1 MRRIKLFFL
10 LTALLAIAQGTWAGT
25 KTFTSF
31 VKGDNIQSPVTVK
44 CWQVSANRVL
54 MSMPVE
60 ISVSAGYTITSV
72 EFRVYSAYDNSYDI
86 NASPGTISNKRPT
99 AGTTV
104 TVSNVNNTSTTL
116 QSYGNYIADQIQ
128 VNYAPVNYTIS
139 YTLNGGSI
147 SGSYPTSYNIET
159 NTFTLKNP
167 TRSGYT
173 FTGWTRS
180 NGSTKQTSVS
190 IAKGSTG
197 NKSYTAN
204 WQVNQASVTTAP
216 TAKTGLTYNGSAK
229 ALVNAG
235 VASNGTMYYKVGSG
249 SWSTSIP
256 TATNAGT
263 YTVQYYAKGTGG
275 ASDSG
280 TGSVQVTIAKANPTV
295 TAPTAKS
302 GLKYTGSAQALVN
315 AGSTTGGTMQYKVGS
330 GSWGT
335 SIPTG
340 TDVGTYTVYYQVVG
354 NTNYNGNSG
363 SNFQVTIAQ
372 SDQQKADAVIAQIN
386 AIGSPITASSQT
398 AISSA
403 RTAYNALTAEQKA
416 LVTNY
421 TTLTNAE
428 AALAVVNLINAI
440 GSPITA
446 ASQTAIDAARNAYDN
461 LTDDQKALVG
471 NLSALID
478 AEAALAVVNQ
488 IAAIGEVTLS
498 SGSTIDA
505 ARNAYNNLT
514 GDQQALVG
522 NYATLTAAEAA
533 YNTLV
538 ADHAAA
544 DAVID
549 KINAIGS
556 PITATSQT
564 AIEDARAA
572 YNALTDTQKG
582 YVTNDS
588 ELTAAEAA
596 LAAVNLI
603 NAIDDPVT
611 ASSQTAIDAA
621 RNAYDALSNDQKA
634 LVGNISAL
642 TDAEAALAVVNL
654 INAIGSPITAASQTA
669 IDAAR
674 NAYDNLTDDQKALVG
689 NLSALID
696 AEAALAVVNQ
706 IAAIGEV
713 TLSSG
718 STIAD
723 VRTAYDA
730 LTGDQQALVGNYA
743 TLTAAEAAYNTL
755 VTDHAAADAVIA
767 QINAIGSPITATS
780 QTAIEDAHAAY
791 DALTDTQKGYVTN
804 YSELTDAEA
813 ALAVVN
819 LINAIDNPV
828 VYTNECHQ
836 EILDAR
842 TAYDALSDEQ
852 KALVDATTLQ
862 VLTDAE
868 AAYAASEADH
878 NAANAVIDLINA
890 IDNPVVY
897 TDACHQEILD
907 AREAYDNLTQAQ
919 KDLIDASTL
928 QKLTDA
934 EDAYASLNV
943 AITAKPDPVNAGVYY
958 STFYDGSRQLQ
969 LPANVEAYTA
979 TVSGDKMLLK
989 KVAVPGDILPAATA
1003 VVLRASQAD
1012 FTLTPSAAS
1021 PVSVENNALR
1031 GTDVNMEVPSEH
1043 CYVLSGADG
1052 FVGFYPLS
1060 APYTLTA
1067 HKAYIDLDNLPGGPS
1082 SAPRRLRFVFSEEQT
1097 ATGMENVQ
1105 NEETK
1110 AQKVMIDGVMYIIRG
1125 EHMYD
1130 AQGQIVK

>member
-1 MRRIKLFFL
+1 MRKKIFKHFL
-10 LTALLAIAQGTWAGT
+10 IVALAMFGVTNAWADS

-31 VKGDNIQSPVTVK
+31 NQGENTQSPVTVH
-44 CWQVSANRVL
+44 CSYVSSNRATL
-54 MSMPVE
+54 YSSE
-60 ISVSAGYTITSV
+60 AIAIIVSAGYTITEVKFSV
-72 EFRVYSAYDNSYDI
+72 YRAYST
-86 NASPGTISNKRPT
+86 NAITVTHGTLSNTNPGEG
-99 AGTTV
+99 ATV
-104 TVSNVNNTSTTL
+104 TVSNVNDTQTTL
-116 QSYGNYIADQIQ
+116 QSKQGSYSIDQIQ
-128 VNYAPVNYTIS
+128 VTYTANTYSVS
-139 YTLNGGSI
+139 YNGNGST
-147 SGSYPTSYNIET
+147 SGSTASQT
-159 NTFTLKNP
+159 KTHGVTLQLRNNGYSR
-167 TRSGYT
+167 TGYT
-173 FTGWTRS
+173 FSKWNTQANGKGTNYNAGANYTVNAAATMYAQWTVNTYKVRFNG
-180 NGSTKQTSVS
+180 NGSTG
-190 IAKGSTG
+190 GSMSDQNFTYG
-197 NKSYTAN
+197 TAQNLTAN
-204 WQVNQASVTTAP
+204 AFS
-216 TAKTGLTYNGSAK
+216 KTGHTFAGWATSPTGAK
-229 ALVNAG
+229 AYNNQQSVN
-235 VASNGTMYYKVGSG
+235 NL
-249 SWSTSIP
+249 
-256 TATNAGT
+256 TATNGGT
-263 YTVQYYAKGTGG
+263 FNLYAKWT
-275 ASDSG
+275 
-280 TGSVQVTIAKANPTV
+280 VNQYTIKFN
-295 TAPTAKS
+295 
-302 GLKYTGSAQALVN
+302 
-315 AGSTTGGTMQYKVGS
+315 
-330 GSWGT
+330 
-335 SIPTG
+335 
-340 TDVGTYTVYYQVVG
+340 
-354 NTNYNGNSG
+354 NYNGTQLQS
-363 SNFQVTIAQ
+363 SQVNYGATPAYTGATPTKPSTAAYTYTFNGWSPAIATVTGNATYTAQ
-372 SDQQKADAVIAQIN
+372 FTEQINQATVDAAIDLIN
-386 AIGSPITASSQT
+386 AIDNPVVYTTACHDEITG
-398 AISSA
+398 A
-403 RTAYNALTAEQKA
+403 RAAYNNLTQAQKD
-416 LVTNY
+416 LVDA
-421 TTLTNAE
+421 TTLQKLTDAE
-428 AALAVVNLINAI
+428 AAYAALEADHNAANAVVNLINAI

-471 NLSALID
+471 NLSAL
-478 AEAALAVVNQ
+478 
-488 IAAIGEVTLS
+488 T
-498 SGSTIDA
+498 
-505 ARNAYNNLT
+505 
-514 GDQQALVG
+514 
-522 NYATLTAAEAA
+522 
-533 YNTLV
+533 
-538 ADHAAA
+538 
-544 DAVID
+544 
-549 KINAIGS
+549 
-556 PITATSQT
+556 
-564 AIEDARAA
+564 
-572 YNALTDTQKG
+572 
-582 YVTNDS
+582 
-588 ELTAAEAA
+588 
-596 LAAVNLI
+596 
-603 NAIDDPVT
+603 
-611 ASSQTAIDAA
+611 
-621 RNAYDALSNDQKA
+621 
-634 LVGNISAL
+634 
-642 TDAEAALAVVNL
+642 
-654 INAIGSPITAASQTA
+654 
-669 IDAAR
+669 
-674 NAYDNLTDDQKALVG
+674 
-689 NLSALID
+689 D

-743 TLTAAEAAYNTL
+743 TLTDAEAAYNTL
-755 VTDHAAADAVIA
+755 VADHAAADAVIDK
-767 QINAIGSPITATS
+767 INAISSPITAAD
-780 QTAIEDAHAAY
+780 QTAIEDARAAY

-804 YSELTDAEA
+804 YSALTNAEA

-842 TAYDALSDEQ
+842 AAYNNLTQAQKDLIDAS
-852 KALVDATTLQ
+852 TLQ

-878 NAANAVIDLINA
+878 NAANAVIALINA
-890 IDNPVVY
+890 IDAPVAY

-934 EDAYASLNV
+934 EADYASLNV
-943 AITAKPDPVNAGVYY
+943 DITAKLDPVNDGVYY

-1060 APYTLTA
+1060 APYTLSA
-1067 HKAYIDLDNLPGGPS
+1067 HKAYINLDNLPGGTNN
-1082 SAPRRLRFVFSEEQT
+1082 APRRLRFVFSEEQT

>member
-1 MRRIKLFFL
+1 MRKVKLFFL
-10 LTALLAIAQGTWAGT
+10 LTALLAIAQGTWAQAYPSQDFNSVTSGNNT
-25 KTFTSF
+25 K
-31 VKGDNIQSPVTVK
+31 SPVTVN
-44 CWQVSANRVL
+44 CAAVSSNMAVL
-54 MSMPVE
+54 SSGNNIT
-60 ISVSAGYTITSV
+60 ISISAGYTIVGATMV
-72 EFRVYSAYDNSYDI
+72 VDQATNRKTITATNGTLTNQTPFQGDI
-86 NASPGTISNKRPT
+86 
-99 AGTTV
+99 TTV
-104 TVSNVNNTSTTL
+104 QNVNNSSTTL
-116 QSYGNYIADQIQ
+116 STSGNYRFEWMTVYYTPID
-128 VNYAPVNYTIS
+128 YTIT
-139 YTLNGGSI
+139 YNLGGGSV
-147 SGSYPTSYNIET
+147 SGNPTSYNIET
-159 NTFTLKNP
+159 ATFTLKNP

-173 FTGWTRS
+173 FTGWTGS

-197 NKSYTAN
+197 NKTYTAN
-204 WQVNQASVTTAP
+204 WQVNQASVTKAP
-216 TAKTGLTYNGSAK
+216 TAKTGLTYNGTAK

-235 VASNGTMYYKVGSG
+235 TASNGTMQYRIGTSG
-249 SWSTSIP
+249 TWSTSIP
-256 TATNAGT
+256 TATNAGS

-315 AGSTTGGTMQYKVGS
+315 

-340 TDVGTYTVYYQVVG
+340 TDVGSYTVYYQVVG
-354 NTNYNGNSG
+354 NTNYNGNNG

-386 AIGSPITASSQT
+386 AIGSPITAASQS
-398 AISSA
+398 AISTA

-421 TTLTNAE
+421 TT
-428 AALAVVNLINAI
+428 
-440 GSPITA
+440 
-446 ASQTAIDAARNAYDN
+446 
-461 LTDDQKALVG
+461 
-471 NLSALID
+471 
-478 AEAALAVVNQ
+478 
-488 IAAIGEVTLS
+488 
-498 SGSTIDA
+498 
-505 ARNAYNNLT
+505 
-514 GDQQALVG
+514 
-522 NYATLTAAEAA
+522 
-533 YNTLV
+533 
-538 ADHAAA
+538 
-544 DAVID
+544 
-549 KINAIGS
+549 
-556 PITATSQT
+556 
-564 AIEDARAA
+564 
-572 YNALTDTQKG
+572 
-582 YVTNDS
+582 
-588 ELTAAEAA
+588 
-596 LAAVNLI
+596 
-603 NAIDDPVT
+603 
-611 ASSQTAIDAA
+611 
-621 RNAYDALSNDQKA
+621 
-634 LVGNISAL
+634 L

-689 NLSALID
+689 NLSALTN

-723 VRTAYDA
+723 VREAYDA
-730 LTGDQQALVGNYA
+730 LTGDQQALVGNYS
-743 TLTAAEAAYNTL
+743 TLTDAEAAYNTL
-755 VTDHAAADAVIA
+755 VTDHAAADAVIDK
-767 QINAIGSPITATS
+767 INAIIPPITAAS
-780 QTAIEDAHAAY
+780 QTAIEEARAAY
-791 DALTDTQKGYVTN
+791 NALTDTQKGYVTN
-804 YSELTDAEA
+804 YSELTDAES
-813 ALAVVN
+813 ALAAVN

-842 TAYDALSDEQ
+842 AAYEALTAEQ

-868 AAYAASEADH
+868 AAYDALVADH

-907 AREAYDNLTQAQ
+907 AREAYNNLTQAQ

-928 QKLTDA
+928 LKLTDA

-943 AITAKPDPVNAGVYY
+943 DITAKLDPANDGVYY

-1012 FTLTPSAAS
+1012 FTLIPSAAS

-1031 GTDVNMEVPSEH
+1031 GTDVNMTVPSEH

-1060 APYTLTA
+1060 GSYTLTA
-1067 HKAYIDLDNLPGGPS
+1067 HKAYIDLDNLPGGANN
-1082 SAPRRLRFVFSEEQT
+1082 APRRLRFVFDT
-1097 ATGMENVQ
+1097 ATDIDHTNAAVESRKVLEN
-1105 NEETK
+1105 
-1110 AQKVMIDGVMYIIRG
+1110 GVLYIIKNG
-1125 EHMYD
+1125 EKYNVLG
-1130 AQGQIVK
+1130 AKIQ

>member
-1 MRRIKLFFL
+1 MRKVKLFFL
-10 LTALLAIAQGTWAGT
+10 LTALLAIAQGTWAQSYPSQ
-25 KTFTSF
+25 TFNSVNQGNNT
-31 VKGDNIQSPVTVK
+31 ISPVTVN
-44 CWQVSANRVL
+44 CAAVSS
-54 MSMPVE
+54 SMPVLSSGNNIT
-60 ISVSAGYTITSV
+60 ISISAGYTIVDVALVV
-72 EFRVYSAYDNSYDI
+72 EQ
-86 NASPGTISNKRPT
+86 ASSRKTITATNGTLTESTPSQ
-99 AGTTV
+99 GDVTTV
-104 TVSNVNNTSTTL
+104 QNVNNSSTTL
-116 QSYGNYIADQIQ
+116 STSGNYRFEWMTVYYTPI
-128 VNYAPVNYTIS
+128 NYTIT
-139 YTLNGGSI
+139 YNLNSGTVSGGN
-147 SGSYPTSYNIET
+147 PTSYNIET

-173 FTGWTRS
+173 FTGWTGS
-180 NGSTKQTSVS
+180 NGNTKQTSVS

-235 VASNGTMYYKVGSG
+235 VASNGTMYYRIGTSG
-249 SWSTSIP
+249 TWGTSIP

-280 TGSVQVTIAKANPTV
+280 TGSVQVTIAKANPSV

-386 AIGSPITASSQT
+386 AIGSPITAASQT

-471 NLSALID
+471 NLSAL
-478 AEAALAVVNQ
+478 
-488 IAAIGEVTLS
+488 T
-498 SGSTIDA
+498 
-505 ARNAYNNLT
+505 
-514 GDQQALVG
+514 
-522 NYATLTAAEAA
+522 
-533 YNTLV
+533 
-538 ADHAAA
+538 
-544 DAVID
+544 
-549 KINAIGS
+549 
-556 PITATSQT
+556 
-564 AIEDARAA
+564 
-572 YNALTDTQKG
+572 
-582 YVTNDS
+582 
-588 ELTAAEAA
+588 
-596 LAAVNLI
+596 
-603 NAIDDPVT
+603 
-611 ASSQTAIDAA
+611 
-621 RNAYDALSNDQKA
+621 
-634 LVGNISAL
+634 
-642 TDAEAALAVVNL
+642 
-654 INAIGSPITAASQTA
+654 
-669 IDAAR
+669 
-674 NAYDNLTDDQKALVG
+674 
-689 NLSALID
+689 D

-723 VRTAYDA
+723 VRTAYNA
-730 LTGDQQALVGNYA
+730 LTDDQKALVGNLSA
-743 TLTAAEAAYNTL
+743 LTDAEAAYNTL
-755 VTDHAAADAVIA
+755 VADHAAADAVIA

-780 QTAIEDAHAAY
+780 QTAIEDARAAY
-791 DALTDTQKGYVTN
+791 NALTDTQEGYVTN

-819 LINAIDNPV
+819 LINAIDDPV

-842 TAYDALSDEQ
+842 EAYDALSDEQ

-868 AAYAASEADH
+868 AAYDALEADH
-878 NAANAVIDLINA
+878 NAANAVINLINA
-890 IDNPVVY
+890 IDDPVVY
-897 TDACHQEILD
+897 TDACHQEILG

-928 QKLTDA
+928 LKLTDA

-943 AITAKPDPVNAGVYY
+943 DITAKPDPVNDGVYY

-1012 FTLTPSAAS
+1012 FTLIPSAAS

-1031 GTDVNMEVPSEH
+1031 GTDVNMEVPSDH

-1060 APYTLTA
+1060 APYTLSA
-1067 HKAYIDLDNLPGGPS
+1067 HKAYIDLDNLPGGTNN
-1082 SAPRRLRFVFSEEQT
+1082 APRRLRFVFSEEQT